1 MTFMERV
8 KEMKDEKKMTTNEL
22 AVRAGVPVGT
32 LNKLLTGVTEEPRL
46 SVAAALAEA
55 LEASLDLLCG
65 TSAAARGCLARD
77 EERLVDCYRVSS
89 DAGKDMI
96 LTVAEKELMR
106 ATEEEATQL
115 RAPIDT
121 DDKILLP
128 LFLLPVSAGRGAILD
143 SSDAETIAVKSN
155 RITVEADFAL
165 RVSGDSMEP
174 KFHNGDT
181 LLVKQKPSVE
191 KGEYGIFIADGEGYF
206 KCFLGDTLHSLNPKY
221 ADMPIKDFK
230 EFICCG
236 KVIGRIPVGHR

>member
-8 KEMKDEKKMTTNEL
+8 KQMKDEKRMTTNEL
-22 AVRAGVPVGT
+22 AARAGVPVGT

-46 SVAAALAEA
+46 SVAVALAEA
-55 LEASLDLLCG
+55 LDASLDLLCG
-65 TSAAARGCLARD
+65 TSAAARICLARD
-77 EERLVDCYRVSS
+77 EERLVDYYRLAS

-96 LTVAEKELMR
+96 LTVAEKEQSRRDENKAALLETPVD
-106 ATEEEATQL
+106 TE
-115 RAPIDT
+115 
-121 DDKILLP
+121 DKILLP

-155 RITVEADFAL
+155 RITAEADFAL

-181 LLVKQKPSVE
+181 LLVQQRQSVE
-191 KGEYGIFIADGEGYF
+191 RGEYGIFIADGEGYF
-206 KCFLGDTLHSLNPKY
+206 KCFLGDALHSLNPKY

-236 KVIGRIPVGHR
+236 KVIGRIPVSHR